1 MVIFGKITGTL
12 VFFGLKKR
20 IYPKLAS
27 FKFHACLFS
36 EPVQGLLTTLQCEDL
51 SSDDFFSFF
60 EDFADTNGIEN
71 GMIHGMIF
79 FLASNERVFILKY
92 FLKKVCM

>member
-27 FKFHACLFS
+27 FKLHACLFS
-36 EPVQGLLTTLQCEDL
+36 EPVQGLLTTLQCEYL
-51 SSDDFFSFF
+51 SS
-60 EDFADTNGIEN
+60 EDFLFFKDS
-71 GMIHGMIF
+71 MIF